1 MDNLRAQRRLRSNT
15 QSTSPTILVPETPLQ
30 AATANQPTATPHR
43 ANSTRSRSR
52 PAHATERNEL
62 QHLRARRAVLTTTLE
77 ESTAHVSRLQLRNR
91 LQNQEILRERAVA
104 ARATAERNEA
114 VAGREREVA
123 VAVAEARG
131 LAEGRGRAVWKL
143 GVLLG
148 GLVVGVVVYGG
159 WCYVNQASFRYIRG
173 VEERRYGL

>member
-15 QSTSPTILVPETPLQ
+15 HSTSPTILVPETPLP
-30 AATANQPTATPHR
+30 AATAE
-43 ANSTRSRSR
+43 TRSRSR
-52 PAHATERNEL
+52 LAHAPERNERNEL

-91 LQNQEILRERAVA
+91 LQNQEILRERAVV
-104 ARATAERNEA
+104 ARATAGRNEA
-114 VAGREREVA
+114 LAGREIA

-131 LAEGRGRAVWKL
+131 LAEGRRRVAWRL
-143 GVLLG
+143 GVALG
-148 GLVVGVVVYGG
+148 GLVVVVVVYVG

-173 VEERRYGL
+173 MEKRRYGL